1 MDFLEK
7 LNFLMDKYNLNK
19 STLSKLCD
27 IPYTTIDGWYKR
39 GYEGLK
45 LPTLKK
51 LSNYFGISL
60 DYWADDN
67 LIEPIPKKINNF
79 TLTQKDEIEL
89 LIDYRTLNDSTKFY
103 VRGVVKGLSI
113 SEKMAN
119 AKGDTLIFPES
130 INPTKEIAETFN
142 KLDSAYQ
149 QAVLDFMKQFVVEQ
163 ENKSNVPKAKTSVY
177 NPALDAPNTLEEL
190 EALYPSINIKDS
202 SKFNAG

>member
-7 LNFLMDKYNLNK
+7 LDFLMDKYNLNK
-19 STLSKLCD
+19 STLSKSCD

-67 LIEPIPKKINNF
+67 LIEPIPPKINNF

-89 LIDYRTLNDSTKFY
+89 LTDYRTLNDSSKVY
-103 VRGVVKGLSI
+103 VRGVAKGFSI
-113 SEKMAN
+113 SEKIAN
-119 AKGDTLIFPES
+119 AKGETLVFPES
-130 INPTKEIAETFN
+130 INPTKEFEETFSG
-142 KLDSAYQ
+142 LDPEYQ
-149 QAVLDFMKQFVVEQ
+149 QAMLEFIEQ
-163 ENKSNVPKAKTSVY
+163 LLANQ
-177 NPALDAPNTLEEL
+177 EEST
-190 EALYPSINIKDS
+190 PHS
-202 SKFNAG
+202 SEK